1 MVRIRIRAAWQ
12 ATLVPLMLVL
22 GSCSDGQAGSAR
34 NDSALPLAPATSA
47 GVDQPGRPTD
57 GLRGAD
63 RAEPSPGSASG
74 TLEIREDPC
83 QSRERGIV
91 GRIEYP
97 MQKAT
102 DNLMSSPTGTSL
114 AAARQ
119 ISFRADQARKQI
131 LERCERPSPLMRQY
145 LQVVRLRTSDALSY
159 RDLSAVMD
167 AYTRWAGAVG
177 ERRKALALRRT
188 QEGCRALKRQVEANY
203 RVWWAWTETG
213 RTWWIELTYR
223 SRLTR
228 SLTATLSGRVHATGL
243 VGRDRIW
250 NWNGGRRSSGVLRW
264 GGSSFDYGQIRPGE
278 SGQLVIHVN
287 DPYVSTAA
295 NGTFKVEEVE
305 VSTDIPGARR
315 WWCSLPVREE
325 S

>member
-1 MVRIRIRAAWQ
+1 MVRARIRATWQ

-34 NDSALPLAPATSA
+34 SNSASPSA
-47 GVDQPGRPTD
+47 AQPTD
-57 GLRGAD
+57 DLRGAD

-74 TLEIREDPC
+74 ALEIREDPC

-91 GRIEYP
+91 GRIEFP

-119 ISFRADQARKQI
+119 ISFRADLSRKQI
-131 LERCERPSPLMRQY
+131 LERCERPSRLMRQY
-145 LQVVRLRTSDALSY
+145 LQVVRLRTRDALSY

-177 ERRKALALRRT
+177 ERRTALALRRT

-228 SLTATLSGRVHATGL
+228 SLTATLSGRVRATGL
-243 VGRDRIW
+243 
-250 NWNGGRRSSGVLRW
+250 GGRSSGVLSW
-264 GGSSFDYGQIRPGE
+264 GASSTDYGQIRPGE
-278 SGQLVIHVN
+278 SGQLVALGN
-287 DPYVSTAA
+287 GPYVSTAA

-305 VSTDIPGARR
+305 VSTDIPGARG